1 MAEQERHPVDDLL
14 RAIAGNVESS
24 AAEREY
30 ARQKLDRAIAELG
43 RRQTR
48 RRQRVLVWGMV
59 FAAVF
64 AGVAFVLLAAQ
75 PSQARAAIEEIADLV
90 EVIDPLAATDTTFIY
105 TRSSSSA
112 LAEVPGV
119 ALGGI
124 TIEGDSLLYLLN
136 SRRETWYGR
145 EGTVQMRTTY
155 LQPTFFSD
163 ADRDAYFAAG
173 LDRQDEIGQ
182 TRTVTVHLPIEEWPH
197 DSVALDRAIRDRM
210 VTDRGLPETIE
221 YLDVAL
227 GIVGES
233 FATPQVRA
241 STLRLI
247 ARLEGIQLLG
257 PPSETLTFA
266 VDYVD
271 KGVETR
277 FTITLDRN
285 GYLRHQR
292 VFNVTADD
300 HLGLPP
306 ATAIYEAEFAA
317 PIVTGSLD

>member
-1 MAEQERHPVDDLL
+1 MDDLL
-14 RAIAGNVESS
+14 RAIAGNFESS
-24 AAEREY
+24 GAEREY
-30 ARQKLDRAIAELG
+30 ARQKLELAIAELG
-43 RRQTR
+43 RLQTR
-48 RRQRVLVWGMV
+48 RRQRVLVWGLS
-59 FAAVF
+59 FAVVF

-75 PSQARAAIEEIADLV
+75 PSEARAAIEEIADLA

-112 LAEVPGV
+112 LTEDPKE

-124 TIEGDSLLYLLN
+124 TIKGDSLLYLSKSL
-136 SRRETWYGR
+136 RETWYGS
-145 EGTVQMRTTY
+145 EGTVQIRTTY

-173 LDRQDEIGQ
+173 LDRRDEIGQ

-197 DSVALDRAIRDRM
+197 DSDALDRAIRDQM
-210 VTDRGLPETIE
+210 VADRGLPETIE

-247 ARLEGIQLLG
+247 ARLEGIQLVD

-271 KGVETR
+271 KDVETR
-277 FTITLDRN
+277 LTITLDRN
-285 GYLRHQR
+285 GFLRHQR
-292 VFNVTADD
+292 VLNVTADGQ
-300 HLGLPP
+300 LGLPP
-306 ATAIYEAEFAA
+306 ATAIYEAEFAE
-317 PIVTGSLD
+317 PLITNSLD

>member
-136 SRRETWYGR
+136 SRRETWYGS

-173 LDRQDEIGQ
+173 STGK
-182 TRTVTVHLPIEEWPH
+182 TRLARPAGYQSICRSRRVRRP
-197 DSVALDRAIRDRM
+197 VALDRAIRDRM

-221 YLDVAL
+221 YRRRL
-227 GIVGES
+227 GIVGE
-233 FATPQVRA
+233 FRDPQVSRHPL
-241 STLRLI
+241 LRLI

-257 PPSETLTFA
+257 PPSET
-266 VDYVD
+266 
-271 KGVETR
+271 
-277 FTITLDRN
+277 
-285 GYLRHQR
+285 
-292 VFNVTADD
+292 
-300 HLGLPP
+300 
-306 ATAIYEAEFAA
+306 
-317 PIVTGSLD
+317 